1 MINNTKKALQLF
13 AAMGLLILTSCSSKE
28 KTETV
33 VNTDSAIVVTVA
45 TPSAEMQQGVNVS
58 GQIEASQTANIST
71 RVMGYITMLK
81 VKVGDHVNKGQLLA
95 TISNQD
101 MLAKRG
107 QTDAM
112 IAEAQAAVSS
122 AQKDYDRFTALY
134 KQQSAT
140 AKELDNVTLQYS
152 SAKARMEAAR
162 QMRNEVNAQ
171 LGYTSLT
178 APFSGIVIQKLA
190 DAGSMASP
198 GMPILTIEQSGSYQ
212 VSAAV
217 PENSISQIKQGTE
230 AVVTIKA
237 IDKTIKG
244 TVTQINQSSQY
255 TGGQYII
262 KVSIPDKDKTGLYAG
277 MYASVTIDVK
287 QAVVVSNP
295 SNAVMVPL
303 SSIEHK
309 DQLTGLYTISSSN
322 TALLRWVR
330 LGKTYGNQVEVL
342 SGLEMNER
350 FILKAEGKLYNGVR
364 VAPLPPEGKAHLP
377 PDGKAPLPPEGKAPL
392 PPEGG
397 LLDSAK

>member
-1 MINNTKKALQLF
+1 
-13 AAMGLLILTSCSSKE
+13 
-28 KTETV
+28 
-33 VNTDSAIVVTVA
+33 
-45 TPSAEMQQGVNVS
+45 
-58 GQIEASQTANIST
+58 
-71 RVMGYITMLK
+71 MLK

-101 MLAKRG
+101 IMAKRG

-122 AQKDYDRFTALY
+122 AQKDFDRFTALY

-140 AKELDNVTLQYS
+140 AKELDNVTLQYNA
-152 SAKARMEAAR
+152 AKARMDGAK

-217 PENSISQIKQGTE
+217 PENSINQIKQGTE
-230 AVVTIKA
+230 AIVTIKA
-237 IDKTIKG
+237 LDKTIKG

-262 KVSIPDKDKTGLYAG
+262 KVSIPDNEKKGLYAG
-277 MYASVTIDVK
+277 MYANVAIAVK
-287 QAVVVSNP
+287 AADAVKTPGNS
-295 SNAVMVPL
+295 VMVPL

-309 DQLTGLYTISSSN
+309 DQLAGLYTISSNN

-330 LGKTYGNQVEVL
+330 LGKTYGDNVEVL

-350 FILKAEGKLYNGVR
+350 FILKAEGKLYNGV
-364 VAPLPPEGKAHLP
+364 PI
-377 PDGKAPLPPEGKAPL
+377 APL

-397 LLDSAK
+397 FLDSAK